1 MKQLTERQA
10 EVAGLVAR
18 GTPDKQIAAELDL
31 SVRTVQNHIRT
42 AASHIPG
49 IGSPRHRL
57 TLFVLNID
65 FSGGDTR

>member
-1 MKQLTERQA
+1 MKPLTERQT

-18 GTPDKQIAAELDL
+18 GIPDKQIAAKLDL

-49 IGSPRHRL
+49 IGTPRHRL
-57 TLFVLNID
+57 TLFFLNVD
-65 FSGGDTR
+65 FSAND

>member
-1 MKQLTERQA
+1 MKPLTQRQA

-18 GTPDKQIAAELDL
+18 GTPDKQIAVKLDL

-49 IGSPRHRL
+49 IGTPRHRL
-57 TLFVLNID
+57 TLFFLNVD
-65 FSGGDTR
+65 FSRND